1 MTQTKEHAAH
11 FRISGADFTRI
22 ARERLLEDAPG
33 HAWRIAT
40 CLGNDS
46 GEDRDSGVADIAL
59 GILNGTKK
67 LVGDE
72 RDMRVVKEHAKVTA
86 KHVKDVDF
94 IYAGRIRI
102 GDKWYRPIAYVSD
115 MGARD
120 MRNDH
125 GKPVMRIGSG
135 MRTGYGNRAW
145 HYCGRDEIVVDN
157 ATYKDPHSHGMARE
171 VIFRTCG
178 ERPHWMDVPRD
189 GQAALDEFL
198 ALGHSL
204 EERSHSKWYG
214 TTSEEIWA
222 DDANERTPLEMNDG
236 PEQPARVARGI
247 YTNAER
253 NRRERAALEKGDVG
267 LMNARINAELELANE
282 LDEDDRPEIQALRD
296 DPQRGEM
303 IKRAYKKGLGV
314 GVIAEMLDEMDPTA
328 LAKLKPETAHEIE
341 AERLREDYRLAQEIT
356 DEAAREE
363 AEDQI
368 DAERE
373 ALRLRRLADLRVV
386 ILKQA
391 GDDLLDLS
399 WNVVM
404 NHDNTE
410 VRVPAGSAKVPRAP
424 FLHWAFA
431 RMKMFEEQLPPWQTV
446 CPPGMKMM
454 NDDPYH
460 TDWVVGAGLDPDD
473 RSLLYYPG
481 PVADAAMQLAHELQ
495 DKFDKPSPV
504 HVLVDGPHAIG
515 PVHHGKRKKPCPA
528 GAIVVLPNLHP
539 DYVITIED
547 AVGVITEEGGA
558 VAHLAQVGRER
569 NLPIVRIE
577 NALKRFAPDEQIVID
592 TASRSVTGL

>member
-59 GILNGTKK
+59 GILKGTKK
-67 LVGDE
+67 LVGNE
-72 RDMRVVKEHAKVTA
+72 SDMRAVKEHAKVTKVYQA
-86 KHVKDVDF
+86 Q
-94 IYAGRIRI
+94 INALYAGRIRI
-102 GDKWYRPIAYVSD
+102 GDKWYRPVAYVTSC
-115 MGARD
+115 GPRD
-120 MRNDH
+120 MKNDH
-125 GKPVMRIGSG
+125 GMPVHRKGSN
-135 MRTGYGNRAW
+135 RGYENRAW
-145 HYCGRDEIVVDN
+145 HYCGKDEIVVDN
-157 ATYKDPHSHGMARE
+157 AGYPDPEFPRIKRE

-178 ERPHWMDVPRD
+178 ERPHWMDVPLTP
-189 GQAALDEFL
+189 QAALDEYL
-198 ALGHSL
+198 VVHGL
-204 EERSHSKWYG
+204 EERSHAKWYG
-214 TTSEEIWA
+214 DKADEIWA
-222 DDANERTPLEMNDG
+222 GADDEDIDTGSQALQMRGERIAREQTAIKNGDLTP
-236 PEQPARVARGI
+236 
-247 YTNAER
+247 
-253 NRRERAALEKGDVG
+253 
-267 LMNARINAELELANE
+267 MNARINAELELARE

-314 GVIAEMLDEMDPTA
+314 GVMAEMLDEMDPTA

-410 VRVPAGSAKVPRAP
+410 VRVPAGAVKVPRAP

-495 DKFDKPSPV
+495 DKFDKPSPI